1 MRNHF
6 RIRGRSPENGRR
18 VRHADRRQ
26 GIPSRWHA
34 RLRRGISL
42 LEVLFAVFILSMGML
57 GLGALIPVAN
67 FQVSQG
73 LRADHSSAC
82 ARAAFRILEARGLLD
97 SRNWRN
103 VDGDPPSFISGGNA
117 QWPTFML
124 DPMFIARG
132 GEGTYPVS
140 GGLTPTM
147 GRLTLPGMKF
157 DADTDVRRQAIARAE
172 SIFRWRDDLP
182 GGSKGE
188 RPVLIAG
195 NGDNSISAHEGSYS
209 WMAMVTPSPLE
220 STVAA
225 KIGAAA
231 TKRMTYNVAVIV
243 FYKRDLAPAAA
254 GKEADHNVQQLWPA
268 SFNPATLT
276 LTFDVTG
283 GMTDLKI
290 VPGQWIMLS
299 HRINNGTG
307 VNNSMPYH
315 RWYRVVSAGNR
326 YRATGSGANIPLHVQ
341 LEGPPWPDNALL
353 ASADLPTVTVHQ
365 GVVGVYER
373 TIEFDPSIQ

>member
-6 RIRGRSPENGRR
+6 RIRGRSPENG
-18 VRHADRRQ
+18 V
-26 GIPSRWHA
+26 PSRWHA

-73 LRADHSSAC
+73 LRADHSAAC

-97 SRNWRN
+97 PRNWRN
-103 VDGDPPSFISGGNA
+103 PDGDPPLFITNNQA

-124 DPMFIARG
+124 DPLFIARG

-140 GGLTPTM
+140 GEHAPTM
-147 GRLTLPGMKF
+147 GRLTFPGMLYNNDF
-157 DADTDVRRQAIARAE
+157 DVRRQSIARAE
-172 SIFRWRDDLP
+172 SLFRWRDDLP
-182 GGSKGE
+182 GGSNGE

-195 NGDNSISAHEGSYS
+195 NGNASISAHEGSYS
-209 WMAMVTPSPLE
+209 WMAMVTPSMLE

-225 KIGAAA
+225 KISANA

-243 FYKRDLAPAAA
+243 FYKRDVVPGSGAPPN
-254 GKEADHNVQQLWPA
+254 GKEASHNVQQLLPV
-268 SFNPATLT
+268 SFNPTTLT
-276 LTFDVTG
+276 LTLDDTG
-283 GMTDLKI
+283 DKTDLKI

-299 HRINNGTG
+299 HRITNGTG
-307 VNNSMPYH
+307 VPGSMQYH

-326 YRATGSGANIPLHVQ
+326 YRALANKTNIPLHVQ
-341 LEGPPWPDNALL
+341 LEGPPWPTAQLDTSLRD
-353 ASADLPTVTVHQ
+353 ADKPAVTIHQ

-373 TIEFDPSIQ
+373 TIEFDPNIQ